1 MSTLQRLVIYHHSV
15 KTGHWHNAVLT
26 MTERLRWW
34 LSIQT
39 YLGLSSWGRNEY
51 LKINTSI
58 VWSEIKQIW
67 VIYTHLKFCVATSW
81 HNLNWAKIKQDNL
94 ADKELTLWLPG
105 RGACQDPDILVYEFY
120 FSSFEAGIA
129 NAISSF
135 KWRKIHKCS
144 IYLTKICVILWLR
157 SLTNDDGNF
166 RHVW

>member
-67 VIYTHLKFCVATSW
+67 VIFTHLKFCVATSW
-81 HNLNWAKIKQDNL
+81 HNLNRAKIKQDNL
-94 ADKELTLWLPG
+94 ADKEFINKTVGLAAYNTASLFSYSGHNWTI
-105 RGACQDPDILVYEFY
+105 QITVYY
-120 FSSFEAGIA
+120 FLFSFMSRNIIWI
-129 NAISSF
+129 NI
-135 KWRKIHKCS
+135 K
-144 IYLTKICVILWLR
+144 
-157 SLTNDDGNF
+157 
-166 RHVW
+166 

>member
-1 MSTLQRLVIYHHSV
+1 MRRVFYSDAMGHSLLSIITTHLIIKGPYLTLVKVADTTLYYSSDYLFLLRCPRPHPPLCKTQICTIIGYRTKVILQRIIFS
-15 KTGHWHNAVLT
+15 
-26 MTERLRWW
+26 
-34 LSIQT
+34 
-39 YLGLSSWGRNEY
+39 
-51 LKINTSI
+51 
-58 VWSEIKQIW
+58 
-67 VIYTHLKFCVATSW
+67 FC
-81 HNLNWAKIKQDNL
+81 LNFFI
-94 ADKELTLWLPG
+94 LTLWLPG
-105 RGACQDPDILVYEFY
+105 RNACQDPDILVWEFY